1 MKKPAGA
8 IGALL
13 LLCIIFCILSAVSL
27 AGAQSEPFYKGK
39 TLKVLVGTTAGSLY
53 DLWARTVAAHIGRH
67 IPGNPETLAQNMP
80 GAGHKI
86 ATNYMYNVA
95 KPDGLTIIGSILPG
109 VYMDQ
114 LVGRPE
120 VKYDWAKFVWIG
132 SPVKS
137 ESQMTMRVDTRY
149 KSIED
154 MRNAKE
160 PIRCGSTG
168 TSGTDYMVSR
178 LLEEIVPPLKIHS
191 VLGYPGG
198 PELDLAIERGEI
210 VCRTF
215 TIETYFAR
223 EPYIT
228 WKKKGFVFNPFQ
240 TGRKRDARL
249 AEVPTLH
256 EIMDHYK
263 TAESG
268 RRLATVILAN
278 GSLGRPIFTS
288 PGTPPD
294 RVKVLRDAFEKM
306 LKDPVFLDDVKK
318 KKFELDPTSG
328 EELEAIVK
336 EVMTQP
342 PETIDRLKKL
352 LVPSWSK

>member
-13 LLCIIFCILSAVSL
+13 LLCSIFCILSAVSL

-263 TAESG
+263 TAEGG

-318 KKFELDPTSG
+318 KKFELDPISG

-352 LVPSWSK
+352 LVP

>member
-1 MKKPAGA
+1 MNKHVLAVGFVLVLSFLTVPAA
-8 IGALL
+8 
-13 LLCIIFCILSAVSL
+13 SAQEE
-27 AGAQSEPFYKGK
+27 AFYKGK
-39 TLKVLVGTTAGSLY
+39 TIKVLVGTTAGSLY
-53 DLWARTVAAHIGRH
+53 DLWARTIAAHIGKH

-86 ATNYMYNVA
+86 ATNYLYNVA

-109 VYMDQ
+109 VYIDQ

-137 ESQMTMRVDTRY
+137 ESQMTMRADAPY
-149 KSIED
+149 KSFD
-154 MRNAKE
+154 DLRNTKE
-160 PIRCGSTG
+160 PARCGTTG
-168 TSGTDYMVSR
+168 TSGTDYVVSR
-178 LLEEIVPPLKIHS
+178 LLEDIMPPLKIHS

-210 VCRTF
+210 QCRTF
-215 TIETYFAR
+215 TVETFFAR

-228 WKKKGFVFNPFQ
+228 WKKKGFVRNLYQ
-240 TGRKRDARL
+240 TGRQRDPRL
-249 AEVPTLH
+249 VDIPTLY
-256 EIMDHYK
+256 ELMDRYK
-263 TAESG
+263 TPESG

-278 GSLGRPIFTS
+278 GTLGRPIFTS

-294 RVKVLRDAFEKM
+294 RVKVLREAYEKM
-306 LKDPVFLDDVKK
+306 LKDPAFLEDIKK
-318 KKFELDPTSG
+318 KKFELDPISG
-328 EELEAIVK
+328 EELEVIVK

-342 PETIDRLKKL
+342 PEIIERLKRL
-352 LVPSWSK
+352 LTQ

>member
-1 MKKPAGA
+1 MKNPVGV
-8 IGALL
+8 IGVPL
-13 LLCIIFCILSAVSL
+13 LLCIFCMLSSVSL

-53 DLWARTVAAHIGRH
+53 DLWARTIAAHMGRH
-67 IPGNPETLAQNMP
+67 IPGNPETLTQNMP
-80 GAGHKI
+80 GAGHKV

-137 ESQMTMRVDTRY
+137 ESQMTMRADTPY

-178 LLEEIVPPLKIHS
+178 LLEEVAPPLKIHS

-215 TIETYFAR
+215 TIETFFAR

-228 WKKKGFVFNPFQ
+228 WKRKGFVFNPYQ
-240 TGRKRDARL
+240 TGRKRDVRL
-249 AEVPTLH
+249 ADVPTLH
-256 EIMDHYK
+256 EIMDRYK
-263 TAESG
+263 TPESG

-294 RVKVLRDAFEKM
+294 RVKLLRDAFEKM
-306 LKDPVFLDDVKK
+306 LKDPAFLEEVSK
-318 KKFELDPTSG
+318 KKFELDPISG
-328 EELEAIVK
+328 EKLDAIVK

-352 LVPSWSK
+352 LAP

>member
-1 MKKPAGA
+1 MKRRAVAVGCFLMLLA
-8 IGALL
+8 ALGVA
-13 LLCIIFCILSAVSL
+13 SVSP
-27 AGAQSEPFYKGK
+27 GHAQSESFYKGK

-53 DLWARTVAAHIGRH
+53 DIWARTVAAHLPRH
-67 IPGNPETLAQNMP
+67 IPGNPDSLAQNMP

-109 VYMDQ
+109 MYLDQ

-137 ESQMTMRVDTRY
+137 DSQMTMRADAPY
-149 KSIED
+149 KSIDD
-154 MRNAKE
+154 MRKAKE
-160 PIRCGSTG
+160 PPRCGTTG
-168 TSGTDYMVSR
+168 TSGTDYMLAR
-178 LLEEIVPPLKIHS
+178 LLEEIMPPLKIHS
-191 VLGYPGG
+191 VLGYQGG

-210 VCRTF
+210 QCRTF
-215 TIETYFAR
+215 TIETFFAR

-228 WKKKGFVFNPFQ
+228 WKKKGFVRNVYQ
-240 TGRKRDARL
+240 TGRKRDPRL
-249 AEVPTLH
+249 ADVPTLH
-256 EIMDHYK
+256 EVMDGYK
-263 TAESG
+263 IPEAD

-278 GSLGRPIFTS
+278 GTLGRPIFTS

-294 RVKVLRDAFEKM
+294 RVKMLREAFEKM
-306 LKDPVFLDDVKK
+306 VKDPVFLEDVKK
-318 KKFELDPTSG
+318 KNFELDPISG
-328 EELEAIVK
+328 EELEVIVK

-342 PETIDRLKKL
+342 PETIVRLKKVL
-352 LVPSWSK
+352 AQQ

>member
-1 MKKPAGA
+1 MKIPASA
-8 IGALL
+8 IGVSLL
-13 LLCIIFCILSAVSL
+13 LAIIWSLSSVCTVL
-27 AGAQSEPFYKGK
+27 AQSEPFYKGK
-39 TLKVLVGTTAGSLY
+39 TIKVLVGTTAGSLY
-53 DLWARTVAAHIGRH
+53 DLWARTIAAHLVKQ
-67 IPGNPETLAQNMP
+67 IPGNPDSFVQNMP
-80 GAGHKI
+80 GAGHKV

-137 ESQMTMRVDTRY
+137 ESQMTMRADAPY
-149 KSIED
+149 KSIDD

-178 LLEEIVPPLKIHS
+178 LLEEIMPPLKIHS

-210 VCRTF
+210 LCRTF
-215 TIETYFAR
+215 TVETFFAR

-228 WKKKGFVFNPFQ
+228 WKKNGFVFNPYQ
-240 TGRKRDARL
+240 TGRNRDPRL
-249 AEVPTLH
+249 ADVPTLY
-256 EIMDHYK
+256 ELMDRHK
-263 TAESG
+263 TPESG

-278 GSLGRPIFTS
+278 GTLGRPIFTS

-294 RVKVLRDAFEKM
+294 RVKVLREAYEKM
-306 LKDPVFLDDVKK
+306 LKDPAFLDDIKK
-318 KKFELDPTSG
+318 KKFEIDPISG
-328 EELEAIVK
+328 AELEVIVK
-336 EVMTQP
+336 EVMSQP
-342 PETIDRLKKL
+342 AEIIERLKKL
-352 LVPSWSK
+352 LG